1 MKKISS
7 ILVCLAVGAIL
18 FAQSA
23 EKMDEILASNALTMG
38 QACYLVGTSIG
49 KVDDKESYE
58 TAFNKFKELKM
69 FKDKKHDEPIR
80 FDEFSNLALQYSS
93 IKHGL
98 WYGITKN
105 PHYAFRQL
113 KIMKII
119 PHKTVPSSHIK
130 PFTAIN
136 LLAKIMPSE
145 DK

>member
-1 MKKISS
+1 MKRIST
-7 ILVCLAVGAIL
+7 ILIYLGIGAIL

-23 EKMDEILASNALTMG
+23 EKVDEILASKTLTNG

-49 KVDDKESYE
+49 EVGDNDSYE
-58 TAFNKFKELKM
+58 TAFNKFKGLKM
-69 FKDKKHDEPIR
+69 FENKKHDEPIR

-98 WYGITKN
+98 WYGIAKN

-119 PHKTVPSSHIK
+119 PQKTVPSSHIT

-136 LLAKIMPSE
+136 LLAKIMPKE
-145 DK
+145 DE